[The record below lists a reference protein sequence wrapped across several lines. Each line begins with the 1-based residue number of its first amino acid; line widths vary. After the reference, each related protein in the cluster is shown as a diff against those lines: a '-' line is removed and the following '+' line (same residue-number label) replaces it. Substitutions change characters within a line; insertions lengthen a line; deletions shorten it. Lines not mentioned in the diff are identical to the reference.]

1 MGIEQTVQVNGER
14 LWSSLMEM
22 AKIGATPKGGS
33 KRLALTDEDKQ
44 ARDLFV
50 QWARATGAEITVDP
64 MGNIFARR
72 PGTNPLLAPITTGS
86 HLDTQPTGGKFDG
99 VFGVMCG
106 LEVLRVLHEHDVKT
120 NHPIEIACWTNEEG
134 SRFAP
139 PMVGSGVFADVFSLK
154 YGLSREDLSGATI
167 GQELARINY
176 DGDPPLGHDISFFL
190 EAHIEQG
197 PILEGERKTIGIV
210 SGAQAQR
217 WYEVTI
223 TGQDAH
229 AGTTPM
235 DRRRDAL
242 VGAAAV
248 ITEVNR
254 IAVETPDGRA
264 TVGVLEL
271 ANSSR
276 NTIPGRV
283 FFTVDLRHP
292 KDGILANMAADF
304 SEYLAG
310 IGRENNLELEV
321 NEIFQVAAL
330 EFDARVKVAITKSA
344 ETLAYDTMGV
354 VSGAGHDACNI
365 AHVAPTGMIFIP
377 CKDGLSHNEL
387 EDAASDDVAAGCN
400 VLLKAILNLDEA

>member
-1 MGIEQTVQVNGER
+1 
-14 LWSSLMEM
+14 
-22 AKIGATPKGGS
+22 
-33 KRLALTDEDKQ
+33 
-44 ARDLFV
+44 
-50 QWARATGAEITVDP
+50 
-64 MGNIFARR
+64 
-72 PGTNPLLAPITTGS
+72 
-86 HLDTQPTGGKFDG
+86 
-99 VFGVMCG
+99 
-106 LEVLRVLHEHDVKT
+106 
-120 NHPIEIACWTNEEG
+120 
-134 SRFAP
+134 
-139 PMVGSGVFADVFSLK
+139 
-154 YGLSREDLSGATI
+154 
-167 GQELARINY
+167 
-176 DGDPPLGHDISFFL
+176 
-190 EAHIEQG
+190 
-197 PILEGERKTIGIV
+197 
-210 SGAQAQR
+210 
-217 WYEVTI
+217 
-223 TGQDAH
+223 
-229 AGTTPM
+229 M

-292 KDGILANMAADF
+292 EDGTLANMAADF

-321 NEIFQVAAL
+321 NEVFQVAAL
-330 EFDARVKVAITKSA
+330 GFDTRVKDAIAKSA